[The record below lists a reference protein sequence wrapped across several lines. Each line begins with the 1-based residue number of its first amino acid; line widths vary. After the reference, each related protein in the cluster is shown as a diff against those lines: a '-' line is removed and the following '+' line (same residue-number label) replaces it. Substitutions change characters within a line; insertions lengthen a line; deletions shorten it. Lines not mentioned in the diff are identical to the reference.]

1 MLVTTADG
9 RSKVQSKQQHEDANE
24 PRTARLIRG
33 GTVVDGT
40 GAAGRAADVRIR
52 AGQIVEVGR
61 DLSVGA
67 DEAVI
72 DARGAIVAPGFIE
85 SHTHL
90 DGSMWWDTSADP
102 LPSYGSTTAIMGNC
116 GLTVAPLSA
125 ATRNSIVELFCFIED
140 LPLDVFRSRIPFSWE
155 NWADYRKAAMAQPS
169 AVNLG
174 AYVGHQSLRTFV
186 MGDEAWDRPA
196 TADERAQL
204 ASVLDDALR
213 AGALGFSTTF
223 MDTDRDNRE
232 VPSRVADDA
241 EFGALLD
248 VVARHPGATFQFV
261 PRFMQ
266 AQHFAPDVE
275 RMAALAG
282 PRGVRTL
289 WAGLRCE
296 SALRDERIERLE
308 MNQRINDL
316 GGDFSPNYSHAPTYV
331 FLHFDRSI
339 MWHGV
344 MSWHEMVNSSSAE
357 EKLRLLAD
365 ESWRARARA
374 DWDACTY
381 TLVPISRPQQLMLE
395 HSGRELDG
403 ETGMSLHDY
412 AAQRNLHLSDA
423 LAAWLL
429 CNGIDSSMKTAI
441 RPLDEAGVCELVRA
455 PGTVTGA
462 SDTGAHIQMFSG
474 AGNATYL
481 LTHYV
486 RDTGLL
492 TIEEAVHA
500 VTGKHA
506 DFFGL
511 RDRGI
516 VAPGKAADLV
526 VFDLDEIDLHDEVRV
541 DDIPGGSW
549 RYSRPPGGYRA
560 TLVNGEPTWL
570 DGAATGATPGRFV
583 AAT

>member
-1 MLVTTADG
+1 MTVAENYRGGHVGDG
-9 RSKVQSKQQHEDANE
+9 GAGEAGG
-24 PRTARLIRG
+24 PRLIRG
-33 GTVVDGT
+33 GTLVDGT
-40 GAAGRAADVRIR
+40 GAPARAADVRVR
-52 AGQIVEVGR
+52 AGRVVEVGPGLAP
-61 DLSVGA
+61 DS
-67 DEAVI
+67 DETVI
-72 DARGAIVAPGFIE
+72 DAAGAYVAPGFIE

-90 DGSMWWDTSADP
+90 DGSMWWDPTADP
-102 LPSYGSTTAIMGNC
+102 LPSYGSTTAVMGNC

-140 LPLDVFRSRIPFSWE
+140 LPLDVFQSRIPFSWE
-155 NWADYRKAAMAQPS
+155 TWAEYRRAASAQPS

-186 MGDEAWDRPA
+186 MGDEAW
-196 TADERAQL
+196 ERAATPIEREQL
-204 ASVLDDALR
+204 AAVLDDALD

-248 VVARHPGATFQFV
+248 VVARHRGATFQFV

-266 AQHFAPDVE
+266 PEHFGPDVE
-275 RMAALAG
+275 RMAALCA

-296 SALRDERIERLE
+296 SALRDERLDRLE
-308 MNQRINDL
+308 LNRRL
-316 GGDFSPNYSHAPTYV
+316 RARGADFSPNYSHAPTYV
-331 FLHFDRSI
+331 YLHFDRSI

-344 MSWHEMVNSSSAE
+344 LSWHEMVNAGSVD

-365 ESWRARARA
+365 DEWRAQARA

-381 TLVPISRPQQLMLE
+381 TLVPISRPQQLLLE
-395 HSGRELDG
+395 HSGRDLPD
-403 ETGMSLHDY
+403 ETGMSLYDY
-412 AAQRNLHLSDA
+412 AAARQLHLSDA
-423 LAAWLL
+423 LAEWLL
-429 CNGIDSSMKTAI
+429 RNGIDSSMKTAV
-441 RPLDEAGVCELVRA
+441 RPLDEEGVCELVRT

-511 RDRGI
+511 RDRGV

-526 VFDLDEIDLHDEVRV
+526 VFDLDEIDLQPEVRV
-541 DDIPGGSW
+541 SDIPGGSW
-549 RYSRPPGGYRA
+549 RYSRPAGGYRA
-560 TLVNGEPTWL
+560 TFVNGEPTWL
-570 DGAATGATPGRFV
+570 NGASTGATPGSFLASR
-583 AAT
+583 